1 VVLNMHR
8 VRLSDPVQQRIGTLF
23 AGKEADA
30 AFAEHTY
37 VNKVKGELG
46 SAMRAY
52 VPVIDT
58 QHRQVGVVIT
68 GHLLPGIVEMIL
80 SQQRSIVIA
89 LFLSLLFG
97 VLGSWLL
104 AKHIKRQMLDLEPH
118 EMARILR
125 ERTAAFHA
133 MHEGVIAIDNQE

>member
-1 VVLNMHR
+1 
-8 VRLSDPVQQRIGTLF
+8 
-23 AGKEADA
+23 
-30 AFAEHTY
+30 
-37 VNKVKGELG
+37 
-46 SAMRAY
+46 
-52 VPVIDT
+52 T

-133 MHEGVIAIDNQE
+133 MHEGVIAIDNQER